1 MQPRNVVVVGVGGR
15 PPKPTALKKLGGNAG
30 KRAINKSEPRPAHK
44 RPSCPKHLTGE
55 AKKEWNRTSKQLFE
69 LGLLTELD
77 RAALA
82 AYCQAWAQWVQ
93 AQEEMRKPTF
103 KMIEVTESG
112 YPVASPW
119 LNVAAQAMKQMKT
132 FLTEFGMTPSSRSR
146 VTVVTEPEADPYEA
160 YLKGEA

>member
-1 MQPRNVVVVGVGGR
+1 MAGR
-15 PPKPTALKKLGGNAG
+15 PPKPTALKKLGGNPG
-30 KRAINKSEPRPAHK
+30 KRALSGGEPQPVKK

-93 AQEEMRKPTF
+93 AQEEMSKPTF
-103 KMIEVTESG
+103 QMIETTESG

-119 LNVAAQAMKQMKT
+119 LNVAAQAMKQMKS

-146 VTVVTEPEADPYEA
+146 VKVPEAPTADPYEEF
-160 YLKGEA
+160 KRDK

>member
-1 MQPRNVVVVGVGGR
+1 MAGR
-15 PPKPTALKKLGGNAG
+15 PPKPTALKRLGGNPG
-30 KRAINKSEPRPAHK
+30 KRALNGREPQPTKK
-44 RPSCPKHLTGE
+44 RPRCPKHLTGE

-93 AQEEMRKPTF
+93 AQEEMSKPTF
-103 KMIEVTESG
+103 QMIEETESG

-119 LNVAAQAMKQMKT
+119 LNVAAQAMKHMKS

-146 VTVVTEPEADPYEA
+146 VKVPEAPTVDPYEEF
-160 YLKGEA
+160 KRDK